1 MNHNRSPAAIPIEG
15 SCQSRASGVNSHPP
29 AATITPDVGSHDKPG
44 GLDRKSLVSPF
55 VKNAEQTKTILVTTL
70 TNSVLM
76 SVVRLIVHLL
86 RQSEPPTSVT

>member
-55 VKNAEQTKTILVTTL
+55 VKNAPFVPDVYPLEQA
-70 TNSVLM
+70 
-76 SVVRLIVHLL
+76 
-86 RQSEPPTSVT
+86 TSRTDEDDLGDYSHK